1 MADPS
6 RERVRSYVEKGVT
19 FAGEENGKIVAAAVV
34 ERSGA
39 HFELK
44 NIAVS
49 ESHQGTGLGRQ
60 LLRHVLRYAA
70 NEGARSVVVG
80 TGNSSLRPLAF
91 YQRNGFR
98 ITDVVA
104 GFFEDYQPSIVE
116 NGIPCRDR
124 IRLTF
129 EIMP

>member
-1 MADPS
+1 MTIRSISPDEAPWPLLLMADPS

-60 LLRHVLRYAA
+60 LLRHVL
-70 NEGARSVVVG
+70 
-80 TGNSSLRPLAF
+80 
-91 YQRNGFR
+91 
-98 ITDVVA
+98 
-104 GFFEDYQPSIVE
+104 
-116 NGIPCRDR
+116 
-124 IRLTF
+124 
-129 EIMP
+129 